1 MSQASSNIHNA
12 SARAPAPANVGSSNT
27 AGASWFNDPL
37 PVLSVARDGMAA
49 VRQAIAAGRPAVIE
63 DLAQDWP
70 ALDTWSPASLSER
83 FGHKQVRV
91 YDASFGSP
99 GKQYM
104 GNVDEMTFSQFL
116 TDVLTRGRDL
126 RMFLYNISRQIPNLL
141 EDVRFPDVG
150 LSFSRRFV
158 FTFFGCQGSTTPLH
172 YDIDMG
178 HVLHTVIRGRRR
190 VRLFAPDQSVALY
203 RHPFT
208 VRSYIDLDAPDPQLY
223 PALNCAQ
230 GYEVELQAGQTLF
243 MPAGFWHEFHY
254 LEAGIGLSLRSPSPR
269 FGDRVAGLANLLL
282 LSPIDRCMNKLAPN
296 KWFDWKLKRAQANG
310 RNLLTKRTSQS

>member
-1 MSQASSNIHNA
+1 M
-12 SARAPAPANVGSSNT
+12 P
-27 AGASWFNDPL
+27 
-37 PVLSVARDGMAA
+37 A
-49 VRQAIAAGRPAVIE
+49 VRQAIAAGRPVVIE

-70 ALDTWSPASLSER
+70 ALDTWSPSALSER

-91 YDASFGSP
+91 FDASFGAP

-126 RMFLYNISRQIPNLL
+126 RMFLYNISQQIPDLL

-150 LSFSRRFV
+150 LRFSRRFV

-223 PALNCAQ
+223 PAFNRAR

-269 FGDRVAGLANLLL
+269 SMDRVAGLANLLL

-296 KWFDWKLKRAQANG
+296 KWFDWKRRRAQANG
-310 RNLLTKRTSQS
+310 RNLLTKRTSQP